1 MEKMIM
7 TAKGIYLLERIIRS
21 CPPRMS
27 NSGLEAKERLF
38 ALSKSGKNISID
50 YFLEELEIKDLSES
64 VFGHF
69 LGAAEHLGVS
79 EINDQFVVEYFAGE
93 FHSSEI
99 ARKMEEGDIRLMEE
113 ISSLFKW
120 YVTVMHMLMPCHIEN
135 LSKLGFAVRYDNG
148 EMNFTI
154 KNLIPYGCDLFGYEK
169 DDLVW
174 VHLSSVIGKADKKLA
189 EIALE
194 SQEKNVV
201 FQKACRKIPKSG
213 LDARVLIQYSHWAK
227 EACKMFQK

>member
-1 MEKMIM
+1 MKKII
-7 TAKGIYLLERIIRS
+7 TAEGIALFDRVIRS

-27 NSGLEAKERLF
+27 NSGLEAKAKLF
-38 ALSKSGKNISID
+38 ALSKSGKNISVD
-50 YFLEELEIKDLSES
+50 YFLERLEIKDFSKS

-69 LGAAEHLGVS
+69 FDVAEKLGVN
-79 EINDQFVVEYFAGE
+79 EIDDRFVVEYFSGE
-93 FHSSEI
+93 FHSLEI
-99 ARKMEEGDIRLMEE
+99 AKKIEEGDIKLMEE
-113 ISSLFKW
+113 ISPLFKW

-135 LSKLGFAVRYDNG
+135 LSESGFAVRYNNG
-148 EMNFTI
+148 EISFAI

-169 DDLVW
+169 NDLVW

-201 FQKACRKIPKSG
+201 FQKACRKIPKGG
-213 LDARVLIQYSHWAK
+213 LDVRALVQYSHWAK